1 MAPRM
6 KLVVNGIFQARVVCD
21 TREQTPYAFDG
32 LRCDEADG
40 GGPLTVEVIRGGLK
54 SGDYSI
60 EGAENIAA
68 VERKSVADLFSTL
81 GQQRDRFERELN
93 RLNQY
98 RMAAVVVEGDWRAI
112 LNNYPI
118 ELTGLVHAFTYHEQ
132 EAAKKGR
139 TLAAGQP
146 PWSRWLAMLA
156 AAMPGPPSHS
166 QLPPK
171 NVFRTINAWEVRYP
185 RVHWHLC
192 PNREFA
198 EVKTF
203 RLLERFIRE
212 GGLAH
217 DDDQPPGPPDKP
229 PAGKPIPSGPTRPAP
244 GRSRAKASPAKKE
257 GDVPH

>member
-21 TREQTPYAFDG
+21 TREQSPFAFNT

-40 GGPLTVEVIRGGLK
+40 GGPLTVEVIRGTLK

-60 EGAENIAA
+60 EGAENTAA
-68 VERKSVADLFSTL
+68 VERKSLADLFSTL

-118 ELTGLVHAFTYHEQ
+118 ELTGLVHAFTYYEQ
-132 EAAKKGR
+132 QAAKKGR
-139 TLAAGQP
+139 NASAADEP

-156 AAMPGPPSHS
+156 AAMPGPPAHS
-166 QLPPK
+166 QLNPK
-171 NVFRTINAWEVRYP
+171 TVFRTITAWEVRYP
-185 RVHWHLC
+185 NVHWHLC

-212 GGLAH
+212 GGLAQ
-217 DDDQPPGPPDKP
+217 DDNDAPDRP
-229 PAGKPIPSGPTRPAP
+229 PAGPPIPTGPTKPAP
-244 GRSRAKASPAKKE
+244 GRSRAKATPAKKD